1 MVVSQYD
8 NSKILKSAK
17 LQVIFVIFATN
28 HFYVSIFILVPKQI
42 DYLLNL
48 NSIRIDFSI

>member
-28 HFYVSIFILVPKQI
+28 HFYVFYIYFSAKM
-42 DYLLNL
+42 DKLLT
-48 NSIRIDFSI
+48 